1 MDPYLREDYLEAIL
15 NTRDERGR
23 QPVFADLADA
33 MDVNAVAIKEV
44 LEELVREGYCNLES
58 GDSVSLTPEGED
70 LAARVRRKHQVLEC
84 FFTEMLGMD
93 VDFAAQEA
101 CTLEHE
107 ISDETI
113 GRLSS
118 YLTRCPGRKGA
129 GRRRGVR
136 RGSDGISAA
145 IPSILD
151 FDEGARV
158 RVMRIQKPGRNQR
171 LADLGIVPGEEL
183 TIQRKLHNNSVVVHV
198 KGCDVALSPE
208 IALSIRVERSQ

>member
-15 NTRDERGR
+15 NARDEHGR
-23 QPVFADLADA
+23 QPVFADLAAA
-33 MDVNAVAIKEV
+33 MDVDTAAIKKV

-93 VDFAAQEA
+93 VDSASQEA

-118 YLTRCPGRKGA
+118 YLTRRPGEGGA
-129 GRRRGVR
+129 GRRRGMG
-136 RGSDGISAA
+136 RGCSGIAAA
-145 IPSILD
+145 IPSVLD
-151 FDEGARV
+151 FEEGAQV
-158 RVMRIQKPGRNQR
+158 KVMMIQRPGRNQR
-171 LADLGIVPGEEL
+171 LADLGIVPGEDL
-183 TIQRKLHNNSVVVHV
+183 TIQRKLRNNSVVVHV
-198 KGCDVALSPE
+198 KGCDIALSPE
-208 IALSIRVERSQ
+208 IALSILVERSQ